1 MATDTLKME
10 NLPRDILVDSVNI
23 DIFQYLFKNDQ
34 TQNPSIK
41 SGMQIFVI
49 FPERFATINGD
60 IQNKISKIALKKNED
75 LESLLNLFTLNPTAD
90 SSYVS
95 IIRDQTTK
103 KVLRSDF
110 KGELIENND
119 FIIVP
124 TLKSKHLPYLVQIR
138 GEIERP
144 GFYPIEY
151 GVTKVN
157 EIVLLAKPLQSGN
170 LSKVC
175 VYRKVKIDPQQ
186 SPRLEVSSGLKNISN
201 QFITL
206 CSDNNQTL
214 NDSDIIEV
222 PRVDLSV
229 YVNGYVSKP
238 RAIAYK
244 EGTSVKEYINMAG
257 GFTRAAD
264 KVNVRILTS
273 CGTAFQVRDVK
284 DVQPGDI
291 IMVPE
296 ASESKWVKTWSPI
309 IGVVGSTASII
320 AALIN
325 ISR

>member
-175 VYRKVKIDPQQ
+175 VY
-186 SPRLEVSSGLKNISN
+186 
-201 QFITL
+201 
-206 CSDNNQTL
+206 
-214 NDSDIIEV
+214 IE
-222 PRVDLSV
+222 R
-229 YVNGYVSKP
+229 
-238 RAIAYK
+238 
-244 EGTSVKEYINMAG
+244 
-257 GFTRAAD
+257 
-264 KVNVRILTS
+264 
-273 CGTAFQVRDVK
+273 
-284 DVQPGDI
+284 
-291 IMVPE
+291 
-296 ASESKWVKTWSPI
+296 
-309 IGVVGSTASII
+309 
-320 AALIN
+320 
-325 ISR
+325 